1 MIDVLKVKEAIKR
14 GEISAYIM
22 GDGIYLRDTGTG
34 EVVKIGDTERRTDA

>member
-1 MIDVLKVKEAIKR
+1 MIDVIKVKEAIKR

-34 EVVKIGDTERRTDA
+34 EVVKIGDAKSREDE